1 MKSEGDREKAPQS
14 KPSVKEQPQDRLTE
28 DGPNEMP
35 GKKTSPFRK
44 LLNNLWGPI
53 RG

>member
-1 MKSEGDREKAPQS
+1 MKSEDDHGKAPQS
-14 KPSVKEQPQDRLTE
+14 QPIVKEQPQDRLTE
-28 DGPNEMP
+28 DGPNGMQ
-35 GKKTSPFRK
+35 GKKTSPFRR

>member
-1 MKSEGDREKAPQS
+1 MKYEGDHGKAPQLKS
-14 KPSVKEQPQDRLTE
+14 SVKEQPQDRLTE
-28 DGPNEMP
+28 NGPNEKE
-35 GKKTSPFRK
+35 GKKASPFRR